1 MSFSINLIIL
11 SRKKLTKFLE
21 KGIDMVSPCPL
32 PDKKPVIAKKRGY
45 FMLIPSFSSHSLRK
59 DSAVFK
65 RSSVIEGLGAGIFTL
80 NFNLPFNTHCS

>member
-32 PDKKPVIAKKRGY
+32 PDKKPVIAKKRGR
-45 FMLIPSFSSHSLRK
+45 LSPLLGCHSLRK

-65 RSSVIEGLGAGIFTL
+65 RSSVIEGLGSEILTL
-80 NFNLPFNTHCS
+80 NFNLPFKPHCS